1 MGQQLNMGS
10 KVKTL
15 AKATGLIIVFFL
27 KKRNKILKNKQ
38 INK

>member
-15 AKATGLIIVFFL
+15 AKATGLIIR
-27 KKRNKILKNKQ
+27 KKY
-38 INK
+38 INLHKKGVLNI

>member
-15 AKATGLIIVFFL
+15 AKATGLII
-27 KKRNKILKNKQ
+27 RN
-38 INK
+38 IN